1 VQSDLTVIP
10 ATPDAQVLDRATAV
24 QEQLRSLKGEIN
36 NNFFELCDLLSE
48 AHAGAYHTLYG
59 FSQFG
64 DWIEQGSGLDLSAR
78 QGFYYVQIA
87 KKARQLGL
95 TREDLLKSGISKLKK
110 IFSLDP
116 LEFGDEIK
124 QLLAAGETESLSVIE
139 AKVQALRKQAG
150 KPSYKTL
157 HIRIEADVEPIVD
170 EAFELARRNYGSIVQ
185 DGEIDDVSDG
195 KCLELISA
203 EYIQDP
209 NNHEERE
216 FGGGA
221 IDVEYEEVEE

>member
-1 VQSDLTVIP
+1 VDV
-10 ATPDAQVLDRATAV
+10 ARATEVAERLTALSASMENGFLEV
-24 QEQLRSLKGEIN
+24 
-36 NNFFELCDLLSE
+36 CDLLLE
-48 AHAGAYHTLYG
+48 AHEGQYHSVYG
-59 FSQFG
+59 YGRFT
-64 DWIEQGSGLDLSAR
+64 DWVVEGSGLDCGAR
-78 QGFYYVQIA
+78 MAGYFVQIA

-95 TREDLLKSGISKLKK
+95 TREDLTKIRISKLKM

-116 LEFGDEIK
+116 LEHGEEMRQYLI
-124 QLLAAGETESLSVIE
+124 AAQTEPLSSIE
-139 AKVQALRKQAG
+139 DKVRALRKQAG
-150 KPSYKTL
+150 KPNYVTK
-157 HIRIEADVEPIVD
+157 HIKIEADVEPIVD